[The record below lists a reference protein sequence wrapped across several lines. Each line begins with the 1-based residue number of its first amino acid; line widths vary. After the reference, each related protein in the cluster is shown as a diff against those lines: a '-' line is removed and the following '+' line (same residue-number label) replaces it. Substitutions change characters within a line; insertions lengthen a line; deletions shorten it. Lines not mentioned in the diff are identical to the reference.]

1 MGQTTQNIILV
12 FIGGG
17 VGSVFRYLAGLW
29 VLRLFPDSWPLNTWL
44 VNILGSL
51 LIGILFGLISV
62 DARWGEFTKIFLIIG
77 FCGGFTTFSS
87 FSYENLIL
95 LQEGEFLRFILYAMS
110 SLIVGILMVYL
121 GYRLGV
127 QA

>member
-62 DARWGEFTKIFLIIG
+62 DARWGEITKIFLIIG

-121 GYRLGV
+121 GYRLGG

>member
-1 MGQTTQNIILV
+1 MGQTTQNILLV

-17 VGSVFRYLAGLW
+17 IGSALRYLAGLW

-51 LIGILFGLISV
+51 LIGILFGLISG
-62 DARWGEFTKIFLIIG
+62 DARWGEFAKMFLIIG

-95 LQEGEFLRFILYAMS
+95 LQEGELLRFLFYALS
-110 SLIVGILMVYL
+110 SVMVGILMVYL
-121 GYRLGV
+121 GYRIAV
-127 QA
+127 QV